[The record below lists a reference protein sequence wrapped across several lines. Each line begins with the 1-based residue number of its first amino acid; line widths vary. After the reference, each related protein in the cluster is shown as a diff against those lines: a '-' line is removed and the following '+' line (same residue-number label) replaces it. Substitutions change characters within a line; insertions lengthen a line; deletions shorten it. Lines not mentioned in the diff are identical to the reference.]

1 MLNAAMVD
9 VLQDQRVTLAQ
20 GQMLIAEYSTGNYT
34 TATQG
39 KIANELRVVGWGEGN
54 AIGSARIAIE
64 ALDGSLYEDLGVFSL
79 GYDYFRW
86 IAGGKVAWEGPGWY
100 LSSGYEKNKA
110 AIIATG
116 AIRIRITS
124 LGEPI
129 SFGDP
134 FLHTWDNYRL
144 GIILS
149 DGNASVGAGHALSA
163 YVETPEMR
171 AIVPTAI
178 PEPMT
183 MATCG
188 IVLLFVAWRKV
199 YVCDR

>member
-1 MLNAAMVD
+1 MGMLNAAMVD

-64 ALDGSLYEDLGVFSL
+64 ALDGSLYEDLGAFNVM
-79 GYDYFRW
+79 YDYFRY
-86 IAGGKVAWEGPGWY
+86 ISAGKVAWEGPGWAV
-100 LSSGYEKNKA
+100 SSGYEKKKA

-116 AIRIRITS
+116 FIRIRVTS

-129 SFGDP
+129 TFGDP
-134 FLHTWDNYRL
+134 FMHTWDNYKL

-149 DGNASVGAGHALSA
+149 DGAASVGAGHALSA
-163 YVETPEMR
+163 YVDTPE
-171 AIVPTAI
+171 APA
-178 PEPMT
+178 PEPAT
-183 MATCG
+183 MAACG
-188 IVLLFVAWRKV
+188 TALLVAAWR
-199 YVCDR
+199 RARARNR